1 MPPAAK
7 RSKPLPATWVLRTLA
22 SSWTDVPGIPGRGT
36 GLPGGPA
43 AFTGG
48 SLGPLRRCRGWGDR
62 ALVWQVDGRLPTSP
76 RPLPGRGGMS
86 EAGEESEH
94 LLEFSCI
101 RRRNFPSSKGGL
113 DLPQRGLLCAGGGGP
128 LRGCSAHG
136 FRASFPEMPGF
147 LCGGGEGSGAWRDC
161 TGFPVGTMPRVG
173 GRPQVRGSGF
183 PEDGPGPP
191 RALPA
196 PLRQEVRGPGPPAPD
211 PRGADGPGGTAHK
224 TLGTWFYSG
233 AHLGPRL

>member
-7 RSKPLPATWVLRTLA
+7 RSKLLPATWVLRTLA

-76 RPLPGRGGMS
+76 PPLPGRGGMS

-113 DLPQRGLLCAGGGGP
+113 DLPQRGLLCAGGG
-128 LRGCSAHG
+128 AH
-136 FRASFPEMPGF
+136 
-147 LCGGGEGSGAWRDC
+147 CGG
-161 TGFPVGTMPRVG
+161 
-173 GRPQVRGSGF
+173 
-183 PEDGPGPP
+183 
-191 RALPA
+191 ALPTGSVLASQKCPAFSAEEVKGQEPGVIA
-196 PLRQEVRGPGPPAPD
+196 PAFPLVRCPGWEGGLRSEEVAFRRMAPGLPEPSQHP
-211 PRGADGPGGTAHK
+211 
-224 TLGTWFYSG
+224 
-233 AHLGPRL
+233 